1 MKRQP
6 LKQISFQSPTL
17 HELHSKISQQRPEI
31 KPVKPLPS
39 LFSGGRLQMSQHLDM
54 CIRILIPTTV
64 DVQVPADSSQFV
76 ERANLLLSRHFG
88 GTMCKLLLGFYES
101 ENQNIGLVKET
112 IFEVEAWTN
121 EAGWKQA
128 EAAIEEFLADMLV
141 ELRQETVF
149 VAVNNKEAYLYKLPS
164 CQTQAA

>member
-1 MKRQP
+1 MKQQP
-6 LKQISFQSPTL
+6 LKQIPSRSPTL
-17 HELHSKISQQRPEI
+17 RELHSKISQQRPEI

-39 LFSGGRLQMSQHLDM
+39 LFSGGRLQVSQNFDT

-64 DVQVPADSSQFV
+64 DVQVTADSSQFV

-128 EAAIEEFLADMLV
+128 EAALEEFLTDILV

-149 VAVNNKEAYLYKLPS
+149 LAVNNEVYLLKLSPD
-164 CQTQAA
+164 QTQAA